1 MLPGV
6 SEGFLCSMVPDFG
19 QFHSVLDLN
28 IGSEVDFGLVCS
40 SFSALPDGII
50 AWGHWRN
57 FIVCVCCISIS
68 VLL

>member
-40 SFSALPDGII
+40 SFSALPDGVI
-50 AWGHWRN
+50 A
-57 FIVCVCCISIS
+57 
-68 VLL
+68 